1 MPTFPK
7 KTRRTGQSIA
17 AASSPRPAAPS
28 TRDRTTALAIPSAMF
43 AALTK
48 SVSAAAC
55 EVGLGRDTDHPL
67 LEPRRQARS
76 RSRVSAGLDRRG
88 HGCLVAR
95 PGIALG
101 LRSRRALHAR
111 EQSCIARELAEPEGD
126 RIRISHRDD
135 ESLHAILD
143 E

>member
-28 TRDRTTALAIPSAMF
+28 TRDRTTALATPSAMF

-76 RSRVSAGLDRRG
+76 LSRVSAGLDRRG

-95 PGIALG
+95 PRVSLG
-101 LRSRRALHAR
+101 LRARRAPPAG
-111 EQSCIARELAEPEGD
+111 EPASIAPRPRAP
-126 RIRISHRDD
+126 
-135 ESLHAILD
+135 A
-143 E
+143 